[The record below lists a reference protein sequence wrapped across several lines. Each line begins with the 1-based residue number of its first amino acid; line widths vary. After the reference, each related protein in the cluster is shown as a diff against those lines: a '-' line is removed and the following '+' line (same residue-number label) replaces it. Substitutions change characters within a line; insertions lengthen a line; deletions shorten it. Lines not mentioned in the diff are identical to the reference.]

1 MNLDTTHGGHGDS
14 HGAAHGTLKSYV
26 TGFFL
31 SVLLTLASFAIA
43 MKGGLEHEVAL
54 RAIVGLCIVQ
64 LIVQLFYFLHIG
76 FAPGQRSNT
85 AIFICTASLIAI
97 IVAGSLWVMHNA
109 NENMMASPMT
119 VERARARD

>member
-1 MNLDTTHGGHGDS
+1 MNPDTSHGAHDAG

-26 TGFFL
+26 IGFFL

-43 MKGGLEHEVAL
+43 MKGGLAHDVAL
-54 RAIVGLCIVQ
+54 RAIVGLCVVQ
-64 LIVQLFYFLHIG
+64 LVVQLFYFLHIG

-97 IVAGSLWVMHNA
+97 IVGGSLWVMHNA
-109 NENMMASPMT
+109 NVNMMPTPITA
-119 VERARARD
+119 ERALSRD